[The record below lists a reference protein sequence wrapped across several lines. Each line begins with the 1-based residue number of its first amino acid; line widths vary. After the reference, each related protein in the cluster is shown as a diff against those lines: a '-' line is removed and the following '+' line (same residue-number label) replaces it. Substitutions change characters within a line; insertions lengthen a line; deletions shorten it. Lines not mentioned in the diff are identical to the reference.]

1 MNDQKRPEGGP
12 PPSPKNARF
21 LDLEPTQMLKG
32 EADQVVRKAFH
43 ALLEEAAKARLKER
57 WGDRIEGL
65 ARLAVDQFLNEL
77 DSSLGVE
84 AILERQARASQAT
97 ESELADLFRGAARRE
112 PG

>member
-1 MNDQKRPEGGP
+1 MTQ
-12 PPSPKNARF
+12 F
-21 LDLEPTQMLKG
+21 LKTIFLVDFLVGFWLFVQRLKG
-32 EADQVVRKAFH
+32 QADQVVRSAFQS
-43 ALLEEAAKARLKER
+43 LLEEAAKERLRER
-57 WGDRIEGL
+57 WGARIEGL

-84 AILERQARASQAT
+84 AILERQARASQTT